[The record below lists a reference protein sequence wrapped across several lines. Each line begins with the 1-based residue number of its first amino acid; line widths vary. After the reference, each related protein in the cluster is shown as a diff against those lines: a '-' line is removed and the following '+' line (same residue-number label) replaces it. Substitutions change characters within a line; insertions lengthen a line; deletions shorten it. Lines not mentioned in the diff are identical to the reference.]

1 MEFSFPW
8 PMSQGEWL
16 AWTSAVVTAA
26 LGLLLFLAPGIGF
39 RLLRLQPHPDKPEA
53 VIEGRSRFA
62 GFYLGVGL
70 CAILL
75 AQPLLYM
82 ALGLSWL
89 FTAFGRMLGMMSD
102 RGNTPYNWAALAV
115 DLALAA
121 LPLAFAF
128 GFVP

>member
-16 AWTSAVVTAA
+16 AWTSAVITVA
-26 LGLLLFLAPGIGF
+26 LGLVLFLAPGFGF
-39 RLLRLQPHPDKPEA
+39 RLLRLQPHPEKPEA
-53 VIEGRSRFA
+53 VAEGRSRFA
-62 GFYLGVGL
+62 GFYLGLGL
-70 CAILL
+70 TAVLL

-82 ALGLSWL
+82 ALGFSWL

-102 RGNTPYNWAALAV
+102 GANTPYNWAALVV
-115 DLALAA
+115 DLLLAA

-128 GFVP
+128 GFWS